1 MYFEFETETL
11 VDATGRVAIWGL
23 TLPAWAA
30 FSTLHAIDE
39 AADRG
44 NGQSWYRAGTLGRY
58 TMQRVATVEGRQI
71 QPYFDDMLVTA
82 PPKLVVATFP
92 A

>member
-1 MYFEFETETL
+1 VFEFET
-11 VDATGRVAIWGL
+11 DALADASGRVRLWGV

-30 FSTLHAIDE
+30 FSSLHAIDE
-39 AADRG
+39 GVDRG
-44 NGQSWYRAGTLGRY
+44 SGQAWYRAGTLGRY
-58 TMQRVATVEGRQI
+58 TLQRVATVEGRQV
-71 QPYFDDMLVTA
+71 QPQFDDMLVVA